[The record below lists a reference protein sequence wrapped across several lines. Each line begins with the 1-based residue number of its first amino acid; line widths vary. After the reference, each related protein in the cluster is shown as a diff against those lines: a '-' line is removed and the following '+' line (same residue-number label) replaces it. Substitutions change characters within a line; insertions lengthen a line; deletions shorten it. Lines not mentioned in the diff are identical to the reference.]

1 MTERELLKWSV
12 DGWSTNDWATIQ
24 FLTQQLS
31 DISDELTNDLL
42 IGARFTPKDL
52 SVLAGLITNA
62 GTRLDEICAGYT

>member
-1 MTERELLKWSV
+1 MTERKRLKWSV

-31 DISDELTNDLL
+31 EITNELANDLL

-62 GTRLDEICAGYT
+62 GTRLDEVCAGYS